1 MEKYVNV
8 EPLPPAVI
16 FEELTDANLKLNDF
30 GAIDDDEDEE
40 EEEEEGEEEE
50 GDDEERDEISGQS
63 MSLSK
68 TESGGDRESTAS
80 SLLGTVLAS
89 TKSPFE
95 LLEDED

>member
-16 FEELTDANLKLNDF
+16 FDEPSESHLKTNDF
-30 GAIDDDEDEE
+30 GAIEDDEEEEE
-40 EEEEEGEEEE
+40 EEEEEGEEE
-50 GDDEERDEISGQS
+50 DRDEVSQS
-63 MSLSK
+63 LPISK